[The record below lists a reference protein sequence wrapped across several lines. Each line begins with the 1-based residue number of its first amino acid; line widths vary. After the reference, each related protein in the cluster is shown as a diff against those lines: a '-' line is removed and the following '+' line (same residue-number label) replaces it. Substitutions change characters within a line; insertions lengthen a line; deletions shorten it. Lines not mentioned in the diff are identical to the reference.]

1 MQFEGNNVRKTHH
14 NCRSVSR
21 FFSWGGM
28 TTQHNRNQCLV
39 VNCMLWNVIQPG
51 VVSNL
56 TSFYWNKLGDWQ
68 TGYYNRRPII
78 NFTFELIAKPQWP
91 WEFVSPE
98 RPRFKQTL
106 PASTSNVLC
115 LFVTKSVRLVTA
127 AKQLTHCLVK
137 WSVVIHFPTL
147 QINYN
152 IFEFFFI
159 WGRNFVEVFLRLLW
173 IKNFFQFEVW
183 FEVAGSQ
190 V

>member
-1 MQFEGNNVRKTHH
+1 MPFLRKNKTTRYLHRIVKRC
-14 NCRSVSR
+14 NLKAIMLEKPITIVEVSHG
-21 FFSWGGM
+21 FFLEEAWL
-28 TTQHNRNQCLV
+28 HNRNQCLV

-78 NFTFELIAKPQWP
+78 NFTFELMAKPQWP

-115 LFVTKSVRLVTA
+115 LFVTKSARLLTA
-127 AKQLTHCLVK
+127 AKQLTRLVK
-137 WSVVIHFPTL
+137 WSVVIPFLTL

-152 IFEFFFI
+152 IFEKLPEFFI
-159 WGRNFVEVFLRLLW
+159 WG
-173 IKNFFQFEVW
+173 Q
-183 FEVAGSQ
+183 
-190 V
+190 